1 VHKRLHGDIAPIV
14 IVVTAAG
21 GAIFLLANF
30 VPDMRHTLRH
40 RWEPGEQSFSP
51 FGAKIEMAG
60 LWTPGANLTRQFD
73 LDRYFLNR
81 SRDAVATEIAD
92 KAIGSDP
99 HIAPLL
105 GSGELIGGGVV
116 ELLEAPP
123 IWQRR
128 LTVIRGARAPFGVTF
143 GLV

>member
-1 VHKRLHGDIAPIV
+1 V

-21 GAIFLLANF
+21 GAIFLVADF

-40 RWEPGEQSFSP
+40 RREPGEQPFPP
-51 FGAKIEMAG
+51 FGAKIDMAG

-73 LDRYFLNR
+73 LDRYFLNG
-81 SRDAVATEIAD
+81 SRDAVTTEITD

-105 GSGELIGGGVV
+105 GRGELIGGGVV
-116 ELLEAPP
+116 ELL
-123 IWQRR
+123 
-128 LTVIRGARAPFGVTF
+128 
-143 GLV
+143 